1 MLSESS
7 NLRVLGRDGCAE
19 HALQPNTAGVTL
31 KSLVDQSANQAVD
44 ISSSFSVRECLVG
57 GRLVETVEILY
68 FSLLRLVMT
77 KTARG

>member
-7 NLRVLGRDGCAE
+7 NLRVLGRDACAE
-19 HALQPNTAGVTL
+19 HALQPNTASVTL

-57 GRLVETVEILY
+57 SRLVETVEIRY
-68 FSLLRLVMT
+68 FSLPMLVMKKSAT
-77 KTARG
+77 G